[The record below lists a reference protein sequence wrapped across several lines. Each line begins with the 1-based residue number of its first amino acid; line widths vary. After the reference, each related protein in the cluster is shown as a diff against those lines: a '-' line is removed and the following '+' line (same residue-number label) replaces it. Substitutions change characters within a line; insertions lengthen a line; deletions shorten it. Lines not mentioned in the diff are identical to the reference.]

1 MSVTFPMFF
10 ENTSLISSKTFPSP
24 PSLFNKR
31 DTDAKT
37 LVNPYPKA
45 AIDNFPTLPT
55 KLSIVLLKVS
65 LIFSPESSTS
75 LPSSTNNLV
84 NPS

>member
-1 MSVTFPMFF
+1 MPVTLSMLF
-10 ENTSLISSKTFPSP
+10 ENASLISSKTFPIP

-31 DTDAKT
+31 DTADKT

-45 AIDNFPTLPT
+45 ANDIFPILLT

-75 LPSSTNNLV
+75 LP
-84 NPS
+84 